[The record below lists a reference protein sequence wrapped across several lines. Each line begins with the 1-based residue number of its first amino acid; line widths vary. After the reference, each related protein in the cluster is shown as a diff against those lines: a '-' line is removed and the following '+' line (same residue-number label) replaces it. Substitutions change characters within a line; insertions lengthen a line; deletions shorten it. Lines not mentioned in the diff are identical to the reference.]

1 MKPRIGR
8 TVTVTALCLETH
20 NPEETM
26 SAGKVLG
33 GFLQAGDT
41 VALMGELGAG
51 KTVMTKG
58 IAAGLGVED
67 IDSVTSPT
75 YKVLNQ
81 YKGRLLLNHFDAYR
95 LEGPGDFVDIGG
107 EDLLSG
113 NAVSVIEWGERIGNV
128 LPRLA
133 ITVKI
138 IVFSE
143 KARRLE
149 FFFDKN
155 RIGLAEALTAI
166 SGTGGV

>member
-1 MKPRIGR
+1 MNE
-8 TVTVTALCLETH
+8 TALCVETH
-20 NPEETM
+20 SPEETM
-26 SAGKVLG
+26 SAGRVLG
-33 GFLQAGDT
+33 SFLQAGDV
-41 VALMGELGAG
+41 VALVGELGAG

-95 LEGPGDFVDIGG
+95 LEGPGDFADIGG
-107 EDLLSG
+107 EELLSS

-138 IVFSE
+138 YVLSE
-143 KARRLE
+143 KTRRLE
-149 FFFDKN
+149 FLFDKD
-155 RIGLAEALTAI
+155 RTGLAGALEAI
-166 SGTGGV
+166 SNGGEV